1 MGKYVSD
8 GERMAM
14 AMYNKKETELKL
26 LKEELEQFK
35 TQLRVMSKYV
45 WELKKS
51 NMILWAQV
59 NYLVHKPLHN
69 A

>member
-35 TQLRVMSKYV
+35 TQLKVMSKYV
-45 WELKKS
+45 
-51 NMILWAQV
+51 
-59 NYLVHKPLHN
+59 
-69 A
+69 